1 MPQSVDVGPEAMESG
16 LPGFED
22 DIAEEFSPDLD
33 DDMSKD
39 IAEAFDGGTGFGAM
53 TEDRENEVTE
63 DDLPEELGTEKYF
76 RDDADADTDLEDDNL
91 PRRW

>member
-1 MPQSVDVGPEAMESG
+1 MPQSVDVGPETLESG

-22 DIAEEFSPDLD
+22 DIGEEFSSDLD

-39 IAEAFDGGTGFGAM
+39 ITEAFDDESGFGAM
-53 TEDRENEVTE
+53 TEDSDDEVTE

-76 RDDADADTDLEDDNL
+76 REDADADTEEDD
-91 PRRW
+91 RSGRW